1 MIEDHLV
8 KLRKRDAISA
18 EEEAAIRGAVSEI
31 REVPADKVFI
41 RAGEELSQS
50 ILLIDGWMA
59 RAKDLKGGQRQITE
73 LHIAGDFADL
83 HSFTLKRL
91 EHDILTLTPCRIAVV
106 PHDRLREITER
117 HPHLTRVYWFLTNLD
132 AAIHRERA
140 LSLGRRSALS
150 RAAHLFCELFVRLE
164 IVGRTTDGGY
174 DFPLTQQELGE
185 CLGLTSVHVN
195 RTLQELRRRELI
207 RLEGRRLTILDLPH
221 LEAIAE
227 FDSSYLYLEHKLR

>member
-164 IVGRTTDGGY
+164 IVGRTTDAGY
-174 DFPLTQQELGE
+174 DFPLTQEELGE

-195 RTLQELRRRELI
+195 RTLQELRRLELI
-207 RLEGRRLTILDLPH
+207 RLEGRRLSILDLPH

-227 FDSSYLYLEHKLR
+227 FDPSYLYLERKPR